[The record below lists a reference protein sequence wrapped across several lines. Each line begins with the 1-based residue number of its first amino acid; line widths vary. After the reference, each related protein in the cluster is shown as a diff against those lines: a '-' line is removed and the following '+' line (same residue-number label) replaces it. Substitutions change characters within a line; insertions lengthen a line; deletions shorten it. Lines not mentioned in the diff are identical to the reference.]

1 MTRMVVRKPNRPALF
16 TSPLDTLF
24 NEFFTTPEV
33 PASRVKSRPAI
44 NLIETADNYRLE
56 VAAPGL
62 TKSDFH
68 LNVEDDVLSLK
79 VSKETGK
86 ADNETVVRQGFSYHD
101 FERTFRLGDAIDS
114 TGIGASYEQGVLTIT
129 LPKKEDAKAQP
140 ARTIEIS

>member
-1 MTRMVVRKPNRPALF
+1 MTRMVVRKPNRPAFF

-24 NEFFTTPEV
+24 NEFFATPEV
-33 PASRVKSRPAI
+33 PASRVKSRPAV

-79 VSKETGK
+79 VSKDTET
-86 ADNETVVRQGFSYHD
+86 ADNKTVVRQGFSYHD
-101 FERTFRLGDAIDS
+101 FERAFRLGDAIDTTS
-114 TGIGASYEQGVLTIT
+114 IEAAYEQGILTIT
-129 LPKKEDAKAQP
+129 LPKKEEAKAQP
-140 ARTIEIS
+140 PRTIEIN

>member
-24 NEFFTTPEV
+24 NEFFATPEV

-56 VAAPGL
+56 LAAPGL

-114 TGIGASYEQGVLTIT
+114 NGIDASYEQGVLTII
-129 LPKKEDAKAQP
+129 LPKKEEAKAQP

>member
-1 MTRMVVRKPNRPALF
+1 MVVRKPNRPALF
-16 TSPLDTLF
+16 NSPLDTLF

-114 TGIGASYEQGVLTIT
+114 NGIGASYEQGVLTIT
-129 LPKKEDAKAQP
+129 LPKKEEAKAQP